1 MQYRT
6 DLAIENQ
13 ELLEEV
19 RERAT
24 GYIKKQQQK
33 DAEIII
39 TDETGEKAFGKSRGT
54 YITVE
59 IEGITEQKD
68 GIKERAAR
76 ALAGE
81 LKKLIHFDYYLKVL
95 VVGLGNE
102 KVTPDSLGPH
112 TVRSEQ

>member
-33 DAEIII
+33 DEDICVTEIII

-54 YITVE
+54 YITCLLY
-59 IEGITEQKD
+59 TSPSPRD
-68 GIKERAAR
+68 
-76 ALAGE
+76 
-81 LKKLIHFDYYLKVL
+81 
-95 VVGLGNE
+95 
-102 KVTPDSLGPH
+102 
-112 TVRSEQ
+112 